1 MNIPPFKP
9 PPPFFLLIPNCIC
22 KIIFFILN
30 LCFGRMY
37 SVSVQINKINLKI
50 LKNGK
55 QKCYPIKK
63 IALFY
68 LKKIHLVMST
78 ILSLCLFVC
87 LFAFIR
93 SNIGIRKQVSTKLI
107 PLIGKD
113 IAMLLHKMNRT
124 NIG

>member
-1 MNIPPFKP
+1 
-9 PPPFFLLIPNCIC
+9 
-22 KIIFFILN
+22 
-30 LCFGRMY
+30 MY
-37 SVSVQINKINLKI
+37 SVFVQINKINLKI

-55 QKCYPIKK
+55 QKSYPIKK